1 MECKYTDKFS
11 FAPEFIENV
20 LSGNYARQ
28 DISFIYGPYCYGLI
42 VVVIQRQ
49 LQSQQLCQRQLLNR
63 IQLQQLSHSMLQ

>member
-49 LQSQQLCQRQLLNR
+49 LQF
-63 IQLQQLSHSMLQ
+63 LQ